1 MVYRFDDDLRSVCE
15 ANLARFE
22 ALPAEGDDGR
32 TRAAVALCVVPG
44 PDGEACLLVTRRAR
58 GLRAHPGQMALP
70 GGRLD
75 PDESALAGAL
85 REMHEEVG
93 LRCDEGDVI
102 GRLDDYLTRAG
113 HRVTPVVVWGPP
125 TSELVLRAE
134 EVASVHLV
142 PLSGLDHSQAPRLLA
157 IPDSEHPVIQMPV
170 MGHWIHAP
178 TAAFLYQFREVVLHG
193 RPTRVAH
200 FEQPFSAW
208 GR

>member
-1 MVYRFDDDLRSVCE
+1 MGYRFDDDLRSVLE

-22 ALPAEGDDGR
+22 ALPAEADDGR
-32 TRAAVALCVVPG
+32 TRAAVAMCIVPG
-44 PDGEACLLVTRRAR
+44 PDGEACLLVTRRSR
-58 GLRAHPGQMALP
+58 GLRAHPGQMAFP

-75 PDESALAGAL
+75 PDEDAFAGAL

-93 LRCDEGDVI
+93 LRCEEADII

-125 TSELVLRAE
+125 TSVLVLQAE
-134 EVASVHLV
+134 EVASAQPV
-142 PLSGLDHSQAPRLLA
+142 PLSGLDHPEAPRLLA
-157 IPDSEHPVIQMPV
+157 IPESEHLVIQMPV
-170 MGHWIHAP
+170 LGHWIHAP
-178 TAAFLYQFREVVLHG
+178 TAAFLYQFREVALHG